1 MDGDTRVGDRI
12 VILGRYVHR
21 PVREGEI
28 LEVRG
33 RGGPPYLVRWDD
45 SGHETLLYPGSDA
58 LVQHPPVVVDERV
71 GRLGRPARGEDGAST
86 LGEPEAVALIRS
98 HLDLEKVRSTDRDDE
113 LWDMWQEE
121 VARSIRSVRVAD
133 VLDRVLA
140 RVREG
145 E

>member
-1 MDGDTRVGDRI
+1 MDGDARVGDRL

-33 RGGPPYLVRWDD
+33 DGGPPYLVRWDD
-45 SGHETLLYPGSDA
+45 SGRETLIYPGSDA

-71 GRLGRPARGEDGAST
+71 GRLGRPARAADGGST
-86 LGEPEAVALIRS
+86 LGAEEAVELIRS

-113 LWDMWQEE
+113 LWGLWQEE
-121 VARSIRSVRVAD
+121 LERSVRDVRVAV

-140 RVREG
+140 RVRDG